1 MRRRSAIVW
10 GLMAA
15 CDGAP
20 SVAEELGVTTYLGE
34 TRAVASETVEGVT
47 TTTFDEASGPVCM
60 RGEPFRMA
68 TREGA
73 SDDLLVFLQGGG
85 ACWSAFCFAVTQAP
99 AGMPG
104 VDILRTDL
112 PENPVADWDVAYLPY
127 CDGSL
132 FAGDAEV
139 DEDGDGATDRWHRGL
154 ANLSAGLD
162 VAKAQFARPKRVL
175 LAGSSGGGFGTILA
189 VSLVRHQWPDAE
201 ILVFSDSGVGVARGA
216 ADPAFLTTLIDEH
229 GSGAFV
235 PDDCPTCLAD
245 GHITPLVSW
254 WLGRDD
260 RTRVGV
266 YSSWYDLIIGKV
278 FLQVP
283 AEQFRADVET
293 QTEAVR
299 DAFPDRY
306 HRAIEDGVTHTALLG
321 DPTGIIGSDLGAVEI
336 PASALTALTSLDL
349 GSLSETEIDGVRIAD
364 WLSAWIDGA
373 APEDVVESAGPA
385 PWSL

>member
-1 MRRRSAIVW
+1 M
-10 GLMAA
+10 MASCGEA
-15 CDGAP
+15 T
-20 SVAEELGVTTYLGE
+20 SVADHLGVTGYLGE
-34 TRAVASETVEGVT
+34 ARVAETDIADGVT
-47 TTTFDEASGPVCM
+47 TSTFDVASGPRCM

-73 SDDLLVFLQGGG
+73 SDDLLLFLQGGG

-99 AGMPG
+99 VGMPA

-112 PENPVADWDVAYLPY
+112 VDNPVRDWDVAYFPY

-132 FAGDAEV
+132 FAGDAEI
-139 DEDGDGATDRWHRGL
+139 DEDGDGDTDRWHRGL

-162 VAKAQFARPKRVL
+162 IAKATFARPKRVL

-216 ADPAFLTTLIDEH
+216 SDPSFLTTLITEH

-235 PDDCPTCLAD
+235 PADCPDCLD
-245 GHITPLVSW
+245 GGHITPLVSW
-254 WLGRDD
+254 WLHQDE

-283 AEQFRADVET
+283 PEQFQADVQS
-293 QTEAVR
+293 QTDAVR
-299 DAFPDRY
+299 QAFPDRY

-321 DPTGIIGSDLGAVEI
+321 DPTGIVGSDLGAVEI

>member
-1 MRRRSAIVW
+1 MWRLALAWFPFGCS
-10 GLMAA
+10 
-15 CDGAP
+15 GAP
-20 SVAEELGVTTYLGE
+20 SVAEDLGVTGYLGATVATE
-34 TRAVASETVEGVT
+34 TTVDGGVT
-47 TTTFDEASGPVCM
+47 TTTFDPASGPRCM

-68 TREGA
+68 TRDGA
-73 SDDLLVFLQGGG
+73 SDDLMIFLQGGG

-99 AGMPG
+99 VGMPA
-104 VDILRTDL
+104 VDILRTDR
-112 PENPVADWDVAYLPY
+112 PDNPVADWDVAYLPY

-139 DEDGDGATDRWHRGL
+139 DEDGDGGTDRWHRGL

-162 VAKAQFARPKRVL
+162 VAKSTFARPKRVL

-201 ILVFSDSGVGVARGA
+201 ILVLSDSGVGVARGA
-216 ADPAFLTTLIDEH
+216 SDPGFLTTLIDEH

-235 PDDCPTCLAD
+235 PRDCPDCLAG
-245 GHITPLVSW
+245 GHITPLVAW
-254 WLGRDD
+254 WLGRDE

-283 AEQFRADVET
+283 AEQFQSDVEA
-293 QTEAVR
+293 QTTAVR

-336 PASALTALTSLDL
+336 PASALSALTSLDL
-349 GSLSETEIDGVRIAD
+349 GGLAETEVAGVAIGD
-364 WLSAWIDGA
+364 WLSAWIEGSDPQDLVEPVGA
-373 APEDVVESAGPA
+373 P

>member
-1 MRRRSAIVW
+1 MRAWMSVL
-10 GLMAA
+10 GLVG
-15 CDGAP
+15 CGGP
-20 SVAEELGVTTYLGE
+20 PTVAEELGVTGYLGA
-34 TRAVASETVEGVT
+34 TVASETATDGAGVV
-47 TTTFDEASGPVCM
+47 TTTFDPASGPRCM
-60 RGEPFRMA
+60 RGDPFRMA

-73 SDDLLVFLQGGG
+73 GDDLMVFLQGGG
-85 ACWSAFCFAVTQAP
+85 ACWSAFCFAITKAP
-99 AGMPG
+99 AGLPDIDVLNPALPG
-104 VDILRTDL
+104 L
-112 PENPVADWDVAYLPY
+112 PVADWDVAYLPY

-162 VAKAQFARPKRVL
+162 VAKETFPHPKRVL

-216 ADPAFLTTLIDEH
+216 SDAGFLQSLLDEH
-229 GSGAFV
+229 GSGRFV
-235 PDDCPTCLAD
+235 PPDCPDCLAG

-254 WLGRDD
+254 WLGRDE

-266 YSSWYDLIIGKV
+266 YSSWYDLIIGRV

-283 AEQFRADVET
+283 PEQFQADVAEQTRL
-293 QTEAVR
+293 VR

-306 HRAIEDGVTHTALLG
+306 HRLLEDGATHTTLLG
-321 DPTGIIGSDLGAVEI
+321 DPTGIVGTDLSAVEI
-336 PASALTALTSLDL
+336 PASALTALTSLDI
-349 GSLSETEIDGVRIAD
+349 GSLEEGEVAGVRVVD
-364 WLSAWIDGA
+364 WLAAWIDGEVGQDLVEPPG
-373 APEDVVESAGPA
+373 AP
-385 PWSL
+385 PWAL